1 MATDLRFLVLIKF
14 LGYILDVCAVVCVVL
29 DLCVILDLRCVRIYI
44 ILDAAWVPFP
54 AAMNICD
61 GATIHIY
68 TM

>member
-1 MATDLRFLVLIKF
+1 MCVLWSVLFLI
-14 LGYILDVCAVVCVVL
+14 CVH
-29 DLCVILDLRCVRIYI
+29 VILDSRCVRIYI